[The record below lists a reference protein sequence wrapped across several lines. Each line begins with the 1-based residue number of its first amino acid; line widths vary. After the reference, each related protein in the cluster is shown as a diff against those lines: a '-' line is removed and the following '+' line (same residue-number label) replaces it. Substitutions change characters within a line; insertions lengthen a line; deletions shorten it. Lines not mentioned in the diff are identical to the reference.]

1 MRRTPA
7 RTMWGAA
14 NRPKNTAQW
23 ALIGSVILPALLVV
37 LVACADQAGQDSP
50 ARLPATI
57 SGVVTNADGPVAGAI
72 VQVQGTQNQTTTD
85 ARGAFTLH
93 GQGLGAPHAVTVTAW
108 AEGHYIGWIALD
120 PRQPIPE
127 AGVAINLRPLFDG
140 DNHEYT
146 WFSEEGV
153 HGSASCGLCHRE
165 YAEWEADAHSRAAIN
180 PRFISMFRG
189 TDLNG
194 RRGQPTRFAGDGRS
208 VLPPDP
214 ALPDT
219 GPSFRLDNPDRA
231 GTCATCHTPM
241 AARIP
246 TTNSCAWSGC
256 HATTTADN
264 AEVVGVKP
272 SIRGVTPVG
281 IEGIGL
287 EGIGCEFCHKIREVI
302 LDPGTGLPYSDMP
315 GILSLRLARPHDDQQ
330 VFFGTLTDVS
340 RERDSYLPLQARSE
354 FCAACHFG
362 VFGGV
367 VSNMKMTGG
376 TVIYNSYGE
385 WLHSPY
391 SQVGSSL
398 HRTCQDC
405 HMPIKDTPHS
415 VFPQRGGVARHYP
428 VYNDHTMLGPSN
440 EAFLRSAVTMTSS
453 ATIEGQL
460 VRVQVGLTNTGAGH
474 AVPTD
479 APMRSV
485 MLVIEA
491 VDTNGRNVPL
501 KHGPTL
507 PDWAGD
513 YAGRPGKAFARVLRD
528 NWSGETPA
536 TAFWRPT
543 TEVADTRLFPF
554 VTDTTT
560 YAFDWPAGTNGVV
573 KVKLVYRRAFY
584 KLAQQKG
591 WNDPDIVMAT
601 SEIPIRW

>member
-1 MRRTPA
+1 MSR
-7 RTMWGAA
+7 
-14 NRPKNTAQW
+14 AQW
-23 ALIGSVILPALLVV
+23 ALVGCIVLPALLVV
-37 LVACADQAGQDSP
+37 LVACADQTDRDSSV
-50 ARLPATI
+50 RLPTTI
-57 SGVVTNADGPVAGAI
+57 SGTVVNADGPIAGAI
-72 VQVQGTQNQTTTD
+72 VQVQGTPNRTTTD

-93 GQGLGAPHAVTVTAW
+93 GQGLGVPHVVTVTAW
-108 AEGHYIGWIALD
+108 AEGHYIGWTNLD
-120 PRQPIPE
+120 PRRPSPE
-127 AGVAINLRPLFDG
+127 DEGIVITLRPLFDG

-165 YAEWEADAHSRAAIN
+165 YPEWQADAHARAATN
-180 PRFISMFRG
+180 PRFTSMFRG
-189 TDLNG
+189 TDVHG
-194 RRGQPTRFAGDGRS
+194 RRGQPTVFASDGKS

-219 GPSFRLDNPDRA
+219 GPGFRLDNPDRA

-256 HATTTADN
+256 HATGTADN
-264 AEVVGVKP
+264 AEVAGVKP

-302 LDPGTGLPYSDMP
+302 LDPGTGLPYADMP
-315 GILSLRLARPHDDQQ
+315 GILSLRLARPQEDGQQ

-340 RERDSYLPLQARSE
+340 RERDSYLPLQSQSE

-385 WLHSPY
+385 WLNSPY
-391 SQVGSSL
+391 GQAGSSL
-398 HRTCQDC
+398 YRTCQDC
-405 HMPIKDTPHS
+405 HMPRQDTLYS
-415 VFPQRGGVARHYP
+415 VFPHRGGVARDYVIYH
-428 VYNDHTMLGPSN
+428 NHTMLGPSN
-440 EAFLRSAVTMTSS
+440 ESFLQRAVSMTST
-453 ATIEGQL
+453 ATVEGRV
-460 VRVQVGLTNTGAGH
+460 VRVQVSLVNTGAGH

-485 MLVIEA
+485 MLVVEA
-491 VDTNGRNVPL
+491 QDAGGRPIPMQQ
-501 KHGPTL
+501 GPVL

-528 NWSGETPA
+528 QWSGETPA
-536 TAFWRPT
+536 TAFWRPVS
-543 TEVADTRLFPF
+543 EVADTRLFPL
-554 VTDTTT
+554 VTDTTV
-560 YAFDWPAGTNGVV
+560 YAFDWPPSVNGVV

-601 SEIPIRW
+601 SEIPVRW

>member
-1 MRRTPA
+1 MRRFA
-7 RTMWGAA
+7 S
-14 NRPKNTAQW
+14 RPIRATQW
-23 ALIGSVILPALLVV
+23 TLICGVLLPALLTV
-37 LVACADQAGQDSP
+37 LVACADQTAQDSS
-50 ARLPATI
+50 ARLPVTV
-57 SGVVTNADGPVAGAI
+57 SGVVVNTNGPVAGAI
-72 VQVQGTQNQTTTD
+72 VQVQGTQNRTTTD

-93 GQGLGAPHAVTVTAW
+93 GEGLGKSHAVTVTAW
-108 AEGHYIGWIALD
+108 AEGHYIGWTTLD
-120 PRQPIPE
+120 PRRPIHAE
-127 AGVAINLRPLFDG
+127 GISITLRPLFDG

-146 WFSEEGV
+146 WFSEEGI

-165 YAEWEADAHSRAAIN
+165 YTEWEADAHAQAAVN

-189 TDLNG
+189 TDLSG
-194 RRGQPTRFAGDGRS
+194 RRGQPTRFAGDGKS

-219 GPSFRLDNPDRA
+219 GPGFRLDHPDRA

-256 HATTTADN
+256 HATGTADN
-264 AEVVGVKP
+264 AEAVGVQP

-281 IEGIGL
+281 LHGIAL

-302 LDPGTGLPYSDMP
+302 LDPSTGLPYSDMP
-315 GILSLRLARPHDDQQ
+315 GILSLRLARPHGDAQ

-340 RERDSYLPLQARSE
+340 RERDSYLPLQAQSE

-391 SQVGSSL
+391 SRAGSPL
-398 HRTCQDC
+398 YRTCQDC
-405 HMPIKDTPHS
+405 HMPIKDTPYS
-415 VFPQRGGVARHYP
+415 VFPHRGGVARHYP

-440 EAFLRSAVTMTSS
+440 EAFLRSAVTMTST
-453 ATIEGQL
+453 ATIEGST
-460 VRVQVGLTNTGAGH
+460 VRVEVGLTNTGAGH

-491 VDTNGRNVPL
+491 VDADGRSVPL
-501 KHGPTL
+501 KSGPTL
-507 PDWAGD
+507 PDWTGD
-513 YAGRPGKAFARVLRD
+513 YAGRPGKAFARLLRD
-528 NWSGETPA
+528 NWSGEMPA

-554 VTDTTT
+554 VTDSTT
-560 YAFDWPAGTNGVV
+560 YVFDWPAGLSGTVR
-573 KVKLVYRRAFY
+573 VKLVYRRAFY

-591 WNDPDIVMAT
+591 WHDPDIIMAT